1 MNIFKPIGVDKLCAA
16 VETVCANPYPYKI
29 AGIKPPHFA
38 VGIDPGNGRTTILEY
53 ISDMYKENGVI
64 DFTGGIVDYAEIIL
78 DGTLQQLDASIEHIN
93 NSADYTN
100 GVFMGVV
107 GIDPTKLAGHQ
118 NETQAKNFDSFI
130 DKLADSAVIVLFTPV
145 NMTATE
151 VRYID
156 KIKSK
161 LDDVIDFSNCE
172 YTDTDYAEIMLNYL
186 ENSGVDFVHS
196 KSMIDTLVSAVNM
209 LGVDSVPKAIKLA
222 KNLII
227 NADYSDSVPL
237 ISDKQISEYSKS
249 ISMTERRM

>member
-1 MNIFKPIGVDKLCAA
+1 
-16 VETVCANPYPYKI
+16 
-29 AGIKPPHFA
+29 
-38 VGIDPGNGRTTILEY
+38 
-53 ISDMYKENGVI
+53 
-64 DFTGGIVDYAEIIL
+64 
-78 DGTLQQLDASIEHIN
+78 
-93 NSADYTN
+93 
-100 GVFMGVV
+100 MGVV